1 MGYTGSADGASPQ
14 PDGAEPARPGS
25 RPVRRSLRNR
35 AGAQAGGTALPPL
48 ESLYHAHYTSLV
60 RLAALLTGDA
70 LLAQSVAAD
79 SMAALLSGSFGSR
92 PSEPHLFWL
101 HRQVVVRS
109 RRAARGRATRTGA
122 GGSGTSGSGTVGSG
136 APDSGPPESGTDGS
150 GAGGTCA
157 GPTAHGRP
165 GSASPGSARPGNARP
180 GSDPEPNLAWRSTP
194 VIGLL
199 AALSAS
205 QREAVVLRHYLELSD
220 DETAA
225 VMGASLRAV
234 RRSLGAAQLALAP
247 VVPADPRPDGP
258 GPAGGGPDSSGLGAA
273 GQGGPSC

>member
-14 PDGAEPARPGS
+14 PAGAEPARPGS

-35 AGAQAGGTALPPL
+35 AGAQLGGTALPPL
-48 ESLYHAHYTSLV
+48 ESLYQAHYTSLV

-70 LLAQSVAAD
+70 ILAESVAAD

-92 PSEPHLFWL
+92 PPEPHLFWL

-109 RRAARGRATRTGA
+109 RRAARGRPTGTGA

-136 APDSGPPESGTDGS
+136 APES
-150 GAGGTCA
+150 A
-157 GPTAHGRP
+157 
-165 GSASPGSARPGNARP
+165 
-180 GSDPEPNLAWRSTP
+180 P
-194 VIGLL
+194 VIGML

-225 VMGASLRAV
+225 VMGASLRSV
-234 RRSLGAAQLALAP
+234 RRSLGAGQLALAP
-247 VVPADPRPDGP
+247 VVPDDPRSDR
-258 GPAGGGPDSSGLGAA
+258 GGPDDGGPGAA
-273 GQGGPSC
+273 GQAGPSC

>member
-25 RPVRRSLRNR
+25 RPVRRSFRNR
-35 AGAQAGGTALPPL
+35 AGAQPGGTALPPL
-48 ESLYHAHYTSLV
+48 ESLYQAHYTSLV

-70 LLAQSVAAD
+70 ILAESVAAD

-92 PSEPHLFWL
+92 PAEPHLFWL

-109 RRAARGRATRTGA
+109 RRAARGRPMGTGA
-122 GGSGTSGSGTVGSG
+122 AGSGPSGSGTV
-136 APDSGPPESGTDGS
+136 ESATGEAGTVDS
-150 GAGGTCA
+150 GAGTTGATTGA
-157 GPTAHGRP
+157 RT
-165 GSASPGSARPGNARP
+165 GSGGS
-180 GSDPEPNLAWRSTP
+180 GSDPAPDLAWSSAP

-199 AALSAS
+199 ASLSVS

-247 VVPADPRPDGP
+247 VVPSGPGPDAPGPDDSRPDGD
-258 GPAGGGPDSSGLGAA
+258 GPGAA
-273 GQGGPSC
+273 DHGGASH

>member
-14 PDGAEPARPGS
+14 LDGAEPARPGS
-25 RPVRRSLRNR
+25 RAVRRSLRNR
-35 AGAQAGGTALPPL
+35 AGAQPGGTALPPL
-48 ESLYHAHYTSLV
+48 EILYHAHYTSLV

-70 LLAQSVAAD
+70 ILAESVAAD

-92 PSEPHLFWL
+92 PRAPHLFWL

-109 RRAARGRATRTGA
+109 RRAARGRPTGTGA
-122 GGSGTSGSGTVGSG
+122 GGSGTAVGSG
-136 APDSGPPESGTDGS
+136 SPESGPPASGLPESGTDGS
-150 GAGGTCA
+150 GAGGT
-157 GPTAHGRP
+157 GTGTTAHAGT
-165 GSASPGSARPGNARP
+165 
-180 GSDPEPNLAWRSTP
+180 GSDPAPNLAWRSAP

-225 VMGASLRAV
+225 VMGASLRSV

-247 VVPADPRPDGP
+247 AVPDDPRPDR
-258 GPAGGGPDSSGLGAA
+258 GGPDNGGPGAA
-273 GQGGPSC
+273 GQAGPSC

>member
-1 MGYTGSADGASPQ
+1 MGYTGSADGAPAQ
-14 PDGAEPARPGS
+14 PAGAEPARPGS
-25 RPVRRSLRNR
+25 RPVRRSFRNR
-35 AGAQAGGTALPPL
+35 AGAQPGGTALPPL
-48 ESLYHAHYTSLV
+48 ESLYQAHYTSLV

-70 LLAQSVAAD
+70 ILAESVAAD

-92 PSEPHLFWL
+92 PPEPHLFWL

-109 RRAARGRATRTGA
+109 RRAARVRPTGTGA

-136 APDSGPPESGTDGS
+136 TPQSGTDGS
-150 GAGGTCA
+150 GAGGTGA
-157 GPTAHGRP
+157 GPTAHAGT
-165 GSASPGSARPGNARP
+165 GSAGPD
-180 GSDPEPNLAWRSTP
+180 SDPGPNLAWRSAP

-199 AALSAS
+199 ASLSAS

-220 DETAA
+220 HETAA

-247 VVPADPRPDGP
+247 VVPEDP
-258 GPAGGGPDSSGLGAA
+258 GPAGGGPDGGGPGAA
-273 GQGGPSC
+273 GQGGSSC